1 MDEATYKE
9 KWTHSSTAHISTWV
23 WCAWRHHWFLL
34 LSGQVHYSTL
44 KTGILDKFCVFT
56 AVTIYISL
64 NYITK
69 CFRTRKRCL
78 LHLLLSFT
86 PCPVVQS
93 KIENALLGGQGL
105 LQKSWGKDWK
115 SRSSWETPKEE
126 QESQQ

>member
-1 MDEATYKE
+1 MK
-9 KWTHSSTAHISTWV
+9 
-23 WCAWRHHWFLL
+23 LL
-34 LSGQVHYSTL
+34 TRRSELTPLLHTSQLEYGVHEDITGFCFYL
-44 KTGILDKFCVFT
+44 VKFIILLIKTGILDKFCVFT

-93 KIENALLGGQGL
+93 KIENAQLGGQGL
-105 LQKSWGKDWK
+105 LQKS
-115 SRSSWETPKEE
+115 
-126 QESQQ
+126 